1 MSETLQFTI
10 VTPSFRNSEWLKLCV
25 ASVADQ
31 EGVTFEHI
39 VQDAGSD
46 DGTLDWLLTD
56 PRVSAFAEKDTGM
69 YDALN
74 RGLRRAK
81 GEIFSYLNC
90 DEQYLPGTLAVV
102 QKFFAM
108 HPDVEI
114 VFGDVV
120 VTDSTGRYRFH
131 RKFLPP
137 TLYHTWACH
146 LSPLSCATFIRQ
158 SFIQRHQLNYDPR
171 FRLVGDGEWMVRALQ
186 CRPKMASLRR
196 FVSAFAETGANLS
209 TTPDFYRELRL
220 IWNSAPGWV
229 QRLRPIWTLLHRVRR
244 AILGA
249 YSHRPFSYSVYT
261 VSNPGERTSFHS
273 KKPTGYWSPQSARR
287 PV

>member
-31 EGVTFEHI
+31 EGVKFEHI

-46 DGTLDWLLTD
+46 DGTLEWLLTD
-56 PRVSAFAEKDTGM
+56 PRVSAFVEKDAGM

-74 RGLRRAK
+74 RGLRRAR

-90 DEQYLPGTLAVV
+90 DEQYLPGALAAA
-102 QKFFAM
+102 QDFFAL
-108 HPDVEI
+108 HPEVEI

-120 VTDSTGRYRFH
+120 VTDSTGRYRYH
-131 RKFLPP
+131 RKFVPP

-146 LSPLSCATFIRQ
+146 LSPLSCATFIRR
-158 SFIQRHQLNYDPR
+158 SFIERRQLNYDPSFR
-171 FRLVGDGEWMVRALQ
+171 FVGDGEWMVRALQ

-196 FVSAFAETGANLS
+196 FVAAFAETGTNLS
-209 TTPDFYRELRL
+209 TTPDFYRELRT
-220 IWNSAPGWV
+220 IWSTAPGWV
-229 QRLRPIWTLLHRVRR
+229 QRLQPFWTLLHRARR
-244 AILGA
+244 ASLGA
-249 YSHRPFSYSVYT
+249 YFHRPFSYSVHT
-261 VSNPGERTSFHS
+261 FACPGARTAFHS
-273 KKPTGYWSPQSARR
+273 EEPSGRFQPQPARR
-287 PV
+287 R